1 MNKDNKFEC
10 PVISFVLRGMFLLV
24 LAAHIPFIFFSGKE
38 GLLIIVDEIQ
48 RKSVSKALDYKINLV
63 LEAGG
68 EEMSEIGEGLTDE
81 QRKGLLKAFRD
92 KKNEARNSSPNVFGK
107 RTRKVPG

>member
-1 MNKDNKFEC
+1 
-10 PVISFVLRGMFLLV
+10 
-24 LAAHIPFIFFSGKE
+24 
-38 GLLIIVDEIQ
+38 
-48 RKSVSKALDYKINLV
+48 VSKALDYKINLV